1 MRAATQ
7 SPEYKQSITYKDS
20 IMLSYQVVLNT
31 PFMTYDQYS
40 QFSGMPKR
48 TIMDWVA
55 DGRLPIKT
63 KAKGK
68 ETPLI
73 NMVALLEIATR
84 EAMENLG

>member
-1 MRAATQ
+1 
-7 SPEYKQSITYKDS
+7 
-20 IMLSYQVVLNT
+20 MLSYQVVLNT

-40 QFSGMPKR
+40 QFSRMPKR
-48 TIMDWVA
+48 TIIDWVV

-73 NMVALLEIATR
+73 NMIALVEMATR
-84 EAMENLG
+84 EAMEKLG

>member
-1 MRAATQ
+1 
-7 SPEYKQSITYKDS
+7 
-20 IMLSYQVVLNT
+20 MLSYQVVLNT

-55 DGRLPIKT
+55 DGRLPIKK

-73 NMVALLEIATR
+73 NIIALVELATR
-84 EAMENLG
+84 EAMENMG

>member
-1 MRAATQ
+1 
-7 SPEYKQSITYKDS
+7 
-20 IMLSYQVVLNT
+20 
-31 PFMTYDQYS
+31 MTYDQYS

-55 DGRLPIKT
+55 DNRLPIKSET
-63 KAKGK
+63 KPK

-84 EAMENLG
+84 EAMEHLG

>member
-1 MRAATQ
+1 
-7 SPEYKQSITYKDS
+7 
-20 IMLSYQVVLNT
+20 
-31 PFMTYDQYS
+31 MTYEQYS

-63 KAKGK
+63 KERPK

-73 NMVALLEIATR
+73 NVVALVEMATR
-84 EAMENLG
+84 ETVQKLG

>member
-1 MRAATQ
+1 
-7 SPEYKQSITYKDS
+7 
-20 IMLSYQVVLNT
+20 MLSYQVVLNT

-48 TIMDWVA
+48 TIIDWVK

-73 NMVALLEIATR
+73 NMVMLLEMATR
-84 EAMENLG
+84 ETMERIG

>member
-1 MRAATQ
+1 
-7 SPEYKQSITYKDS
+7 
-20 IMLSYQVVLNT
+20 MLSYQVVLNT

-55 DGRLPIKT
+55 DNRLPIKSKT
-63 KAKGK
+63 KPK

-73 NMVALLEIATR
+73 NMVALLEMATR

>member
-1 MRAATQ
+1 
-7 SPEYKQSITYKDS
+7 
-20 IMLSYQVVLNT
+20 
-31 PFMTYDQYS
+31 MTYDQYS

-55 DGRLPIKT
+55 DNRLPIKSKT
-63 KAKGK
+63 KPK

>member
-1 MRAATQ
+1 
-7 SPEYKQSITYKDS
+7 
-20 IMLSYQVVLNT
+20 
-31 PFMTYDQYS
+31 MTYDQYS

-55 DGRLPIKT
+55 NGRLPIKT

-73 NMVALLEIATR
+73 NMIALVEMATR
-84 EAMENLG
+84 EAMEKLG

>member
-1 MRAATQ
+1 
-7 SPEYKQSITYKDS
+7 
-20 IMLSYQVVLNT
+20 MLSYQVVLNT

-55 DGRLPIKT
+55 DNRLPIKSKT
-63 KAKGK
+63 KPK

-73 NMVALLEIATR
+73 NMVALLEIATC

>member
-1 MRAATQ
+1 
-7 SPEYKQSITYKDS
+7 
-20 IMLSYQVVLNT
+20 MLSYQVVLNT

-40 QFSGMPKR
+40 QLSGMPKR

-73 NMVALLEIATR
+73 NMIALVEMATR
-84 EAMENLG
+84 EAMEKLG

>member
-1 MRAATQ
+1 
-7 SPEYKQSITYKDS
+7 
-20 IMLSYQVVLNT
+20 MLSYQVVLNT

-68 ETPLI
+68 ENPLI
-73 NMVALLEIATR
+73 NMIALVEMATR
-84 EAMENLG
+84 ETMEKFG

>member
-1 MRAATQ
+1 
-7 SPEYKQSITYKDS
+7 
-20 IMLSYQVVLNT
+20 MLSYQVVLNT

-55 DGRLPIKT
+55 DGRLPIKI

-73 NMVALLEIATR
+73 NMIALVEMATR
-84 EAMENLG
+84 EAMEKLG

>member
-1 MRAATQ
+1 
-7 SPEYKQSITYKDS
+7 
-20 IMLSYQVVLNT
+20 MLSYQVVLNT

-68 ETPLI
+68 EPPLI
-73 NMVALLEIATR
+73 NMIALVEMATR
-84 EAMENLG
+84 ETMEKLG

>member
-1 MRAATQ
+1 
-7 SPEYKQSITYKDS
+7 
-20 IMLSYQVVLNT
+20 MLSYQVVLNT

-73 NMVALLEIATR
+73 NMIALVEMETR
-84 EAMENLG
+84 ETMEKLG

>member
-1 MRAATQ
+1 
-7 SPEYKQSITYKDS
+7 
-20 IMLSYQVVLNT
+20 
-31 PFMTYDQYS
+31 
-40 QFSGMPKR
+40 MPKR

-73 NMVALLEIATR
+73 NMVMLLEMATR
-84 EAMENLG
+84 ETLERMG

>member
-1 MRAATQ
+1 
-7 SPEYKQSITYKDS
+7 
-20 IMLSYQVVLNT
+20 MLSYQVVLNT

-40 QFSGMPKR
+40 QFSGMTKR

-73 NMVALLEIATR
+73 NMIALVEMATR
-84 EAMENLG
+84 EAMEKLG

>member
-1 MRAATQ
+1 
-7 SPEYKQSITYKDS
+7 
-20 IMLSYQVVLNT
+20 MLSYQVVLNT

-55 DGRLPIKT
+55 DNRLPIKSKT
-63 KAKGK
+63 KPK

-84 EAMENLG
+84 EAMDNLG

>member
-1 MRAATQ
+1 
-7 SPEYKQSITYKDS
+7 
-20 IMLSYQVVLNT
+20 MLSYQVVLNT

-55 DGRLPIKT
+55 DNRLPIKSET
-63 KAKGK
+63 KPK

-84 EAMENLG
+84 EAMEHLG

>member
-1 MRAATQ
+1 
-7 SPEYKQSITYKDS
+7 
-20 IMLSYQVVLNT
+20 MLSYQVVLNT

-55 DGRLPIKT
+55 DGRLPIKK

-73 NMVALLEIATR
+73 NMIALVEMATR
-84 EAMENLG
+84 EAMEKLG